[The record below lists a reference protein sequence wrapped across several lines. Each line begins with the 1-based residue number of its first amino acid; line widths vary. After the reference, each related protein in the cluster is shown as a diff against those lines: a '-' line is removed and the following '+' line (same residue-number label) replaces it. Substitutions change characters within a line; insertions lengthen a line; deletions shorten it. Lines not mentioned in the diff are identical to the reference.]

1 MLFPLSRHHSTD
13 HCFLELLEELIS
25 QLYTLEGEVEDMD
38 EPVAKN
44 GLAIV
49 DVFEMIISQ
58 SHFMPTIMKETDN
71 DTKGMY
77 ILFAFYFND
86 FL

>member
-1 MLFPLSRHHSTD
+1 
-13 HCFLELLEELIS
+13 
-25 QLYTLEGEVEDMD
+25 MD